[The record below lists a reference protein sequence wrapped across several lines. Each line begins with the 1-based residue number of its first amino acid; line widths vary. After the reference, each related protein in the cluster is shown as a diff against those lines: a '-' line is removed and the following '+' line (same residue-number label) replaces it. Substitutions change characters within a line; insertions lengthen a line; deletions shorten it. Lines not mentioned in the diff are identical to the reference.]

1 MSPDDRW
8 RVGHMIEAAE
18 QALAFVAGRRRSD
31 LDTDAMLLL
40 ALTRAVEIVGE
51 AASQVSDAGRAELT
65 SIPWPQILGMRNR
78 LVHAYFDINRDILWD
93 TVQLSLPALL
103 AQLKAAGADKV

>member
-8 RVGHMIEAAE
+8 RIGHMIEAAE
-18 QALAFVAGRRRSD
+18 QALAFVTGRRRTD
-31 LDTDAMLLL
+31 LDRDPMLLM

-51 AASQVSDAGRAELT
+51 AASQVSDAGRAELAG
-65 SIPWPQILGMRNR
+65 IPWPQIVGMRNR

-93 TVQLSLPALL
+93 TV
-103 AQLKAAGADKV
+103 